1 MRLNEIMS
9 YVGGKKWEIFLTFA
23 TQNLAAEEK
32 DERLITTIGFVE
44 ELIYMKLCE
53 VLKKHT
59 VKELK
64 DMSKAFG
71 IAGYSKLKKDE
82 LIEYVEA
89 SLLNYETAK
98 QVFLCA
104 DEEEMEL
111 FKRSLDGETAIPQEE
126 YYKCIY
132 FFVSGYYFLTEDNG
146 IIIPDEVRDLYEKI
160 FTAEFIEEKAR
171 FDLVLKYCVACTNL
185 YGIVPYAKVVE
196 IFNMQN
202 DEKTC
207 VEEVLADYH
216 NIGLREV
223 FFTLE
228 GEYFVH
234 EAIDGEDEFNALQ
247 DNQGDK
253 PYFIPEK
260 EDLLKYANDD
270 YFERNEAY
278 VNLKEYIVKNVLPN
292 EEEAEDL
299 CNDLQLACC
308 FGEGP
313 ADALNQFLMREIEFE
328 NEEQVYLIGNLLAE
342 LNNTTRMWDNRGFTP
357 NELQEQGL
365 SEEAPAVMPMF
376 RQGTYVR
383 TEKKIGRN
391 DKCPC
396 GSGRKYKHCCGR

>member
-1 MRLNEIMS
+1 
-9 YVGGKKWEIFLTFA
+9 
-23 TQNLAAEEK
+23 
-32 DERLITTIGFVE
+32 
-44 ELIYMKLCE
+44 MKLSE

-104 DEEEMEL
+104 DEEEMDI
-111 FKRSLDGETAIPQEE
+111 FKRALSGETAIPQEE

-146 IIIPDEVRDLYEKI
+146 IIIPDEVKDLYEKI
-160 FTAEFIEEKAR
+160 FTAEFMEEKAR

-196 IFNMQN
+196 IFNEQN
-202 DEKTC
+202 EEKTC
-207 VEEVLADYH
+207 VEEVLADYR

-223 FFTLE
+223 FFYLE

-234 EAIDGEDEFNALQ
+234 EAVSNEEEFNILQ
-247 DNQGDK
+247 DKQGDK
-253 PYFIPEK
+253 PYYIPAK
-260 EDLLKYANDD
+260 EELLKYSNDD
-270 YFERNEAY
+270 YYDRNEAFL
-278 VNLKEYIVKNVLPN
+278 NLKEYIVKNILTD
-292 EEEAEDL
+292 EEKAEEL
-299 CNDLQLACC
+299 CDDLQLSCC

-313 ADALNQFLMREIEFE
+313 GEALNQFLIREIEFKD
-328 NEEQVYLIGNLLAE
+328 EEQLRDIANLLSE

-357 NELQEQGL
+357 QEIYEVGHG
-365 SEEAPAVMPMF
+365 EEPQVIVPMTRPA
-376 RQGTYVR
+376 TYVR
-383 TEKKIGRN
+383 EEKKIGRN